1 MNYFSHAKT
10 TSSHHSPKVLAQ
22 QKNFTDT
29 LHAVGIGGDP
39 SPLTPDA
46 KLRHE
51 NVALYMFIG
60 LVVAFVFIST
70 IIITVELY
78 KNGKC
83 VTRFAGKRS
92 KEKGMK
98 RLKTDDDSEVEMEA
112 LTTNK

>member
-10 TSSHHSPKVLAQ
+10 VADKPGPKAHAQ
-22 QKNFTDT
+22 QKNLTDT
-29 LHAVGIGGDP
+29 LHAVGIGGDR

-60 LVVAFVFIST
+60 LVVAFVFITS

-83 VTRFAGKRS
+83 VNRFKGKRS
-92 KEKGMK
+92 KEGELK
-98 RLKTDDDSEVEMEA
+98 RLKTEDESEVEMDA
-112 LTTNK
+112 LAN

>member
-10 TSSHHSPKVLAQ
+10 LAHEHKSKMIAQ
-22 QKNFTDT
+22 HENLTDT

-39 SPLTPDA
+39 SPLTPEA

-60 LVVAFVFIST
+60 LVVAFVFISS

-83 VTRFAGKRS
+83 TARLGKNRT

-98 RLKTDDDSEVEMEA
+98 RLNTEDDSELVMET
-112 LTTNK
+112 LNLK